1 MRTVRQGA
9 PVHSY
14 CTTRNDEVAAH
25 KLGQSLMGAG
35 QSDQQLQQRT
45 LSIPCPPA
53 ASMHTL
59 VEPRHLYCYSMHLS
73 PHPCILWSSLNNS
86 TATACT
92 STHQAQPP
100 FSHGTSWTDVAAAAV
115 PPPAAAG
122 TLPWPQAWPP
132 NKASTAAVVAATVH
146 ATKGRSK
153 CKGGRGEGGA
163 RGLPAPLIIVLVAAC
178 MAQKCE
184 VRHLRVSMSRDRRWP
199 IARYRV

>member
-100 FSHGTSWTDVAAAAV
+100 FSHGCNRFGWRTLSLLFSCSNLLISCPTPCVVQV
-115 PPPAAAG
+115 PPGLTWQQLQCHLRQQQARCPGPRHGHQTKPAQPRWWRPLCMPPRAG
-122 TLPWPQAWPP
+122 
-132 NKASTAAVVAATVH
+132 ASV
-146 ATKGRSK
+146 KGG
-153 CKGGRGEGGA
+153 GGRGGPA
-163 RGLPAPLIIVLVAAC
+163 DYLPHSSSC
-178 MAQKCE
+178 
-184 VRHLRVSMSRDRRWP
+184 
-199 IARYRV
+199 